1 MSNSSGFFVSIYLEI
16 SPTGL
21 LRQHLSL
28 TKKTPTLVG
37 TTMSKLKIA
46 VQKSG
51 RLHDDS
57 MKLLSDVGISIDNG
71 KDQLKASAKN
81 FPLEVFYLRNGD
93 IPQYLRDG
101 VVDAAIIG
109 ENILVEK
116 GNDISVVE
124 KLGFSTCKVS
134 IAVPKSFKYKSFKD
148 LEGKRIA
155 TSYPNTVNQ
164 FLEKNK
170 ISAQLHIINGSV
182 EIAPNIGLA
191 DAIVDIVSSGSTL
204 FKNNLKEVEV
214 LLKSEAV
221 LAASPLISASDEAI
235 LKRLQFRFQS
245 VLKGRQSK
253 YVLLNAPNDKLDK
266 IISVL
271 PGMRS
276 PTVLPLAQ
284 EGWSS
289 IHSVIT
295 KNEFWDVIDD
305 LKANGAEGIL
315 VCPIENMVV

>member
-1 MSNSSGFFVSIYLEI
+1 
-16 SPTGL
+16 
-21 LRQHLSL
+21 
-28 TKKTPTLVG
+28 
-37 TTMSKLKIA
+37 MSKLRIA
-46 VQKSG
+46 VQKAG

-57 MKLLSDVGISIDNG
+57 MKILNDVGISIDNG

-109 ENILVEK
+109 ENILIEK
-116 GNDISVVE
+116 GTDIPVIE

-134 IAVPKSFKYKSFKD
+134 IAVPKSFKYKGIND
-148 LEGKRIA
+148 LDGKRIA
-155 TSYPNTVNQ
+155 TSYPNTVQ
-164 FLEKNK
+164 KFLK
-170 ISAQLHIINGSV
+170 INNINAQLHIINGSV

-221 LAASPLISASDEAI
+221 LVASPMISSENEDV
-235 LKRLQFRFQS
+235 LKRLQFRIKS

-253 YVLLNAPNDKLDK
+253 YVLLNAPNDKLEK
-266 IISVL
+266 IIRVL

-289 IHSVIT
+289 IHSVIN
-295 KNEFWDVIDD
+295 KNDFWEVIDE

-315 VCPIENMVV
+315 VCPIENMVI

>member
-1 MSNSSGFFVSIYLEI
+1 
-16 SPTGL
+16 
-21 LRQHLSL
+21 
-28 TKKTPTLVG
+28 
-37 TTMSKLKIA
+37 MSKLKIA

-57 MKLLSDVGISIDNG
+57 MKILNDVGISIDNG

-81 FPLEVFYLRNGD
+81 FPIEVFYLRNGD

-109 ENILVEK
+109 ENILIEK
-116 GNDISVVE
+116 GSEIAIVE

-134 IAVPKSFKYKSFKD
+134 VAVPKSSKYKSVQD
-148 LEGKRIA
+148 LQGKRIA

-164 FLEKNK
+164 FLEQNN
-170 ISAQLHIINGSV
+170 ITANLHIINGSV

-221 LAASPLISASDEAI
+221 LAVSPLISTENQII
-235 LKRLQFRFQS
+235 LDKLKFRFQS

-253 YVLLNAPNDKLDK
+253 YVLLNAPNDKIQD
-266 IISVL
+266 IVNVL
-271 PGMRS
+271 PGMKS
-276 PTVLPLAQ
+276 PTILPLAE

-289 IHSVIT
+289 LHSVIN
-295 KNEFWDVIDD
+295 KNDFWEIIDE
-305 LKANGAEGIL
+305 LKLKGAQGIL
-315 VCPIENMVV
+315 VCPIENMVL